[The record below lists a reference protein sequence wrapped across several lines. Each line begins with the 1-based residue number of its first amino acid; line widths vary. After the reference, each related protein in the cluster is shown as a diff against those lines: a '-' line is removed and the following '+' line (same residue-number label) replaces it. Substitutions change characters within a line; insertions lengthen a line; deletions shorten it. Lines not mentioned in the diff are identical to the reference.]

1 MVLLHQ
7 KSAKLNRDHINLV
20 TVSEKVNL
28 AKDQHE
34 LLNIICNIYEIS
46 ISEYMQ
52 EALIEAMRFDI
63 EEGNFSEV
71 LLGKLDEYKTTN
83 SSPHAS
89 SMKNELDKIQ
99 KSQMSWQ

>member
-1 MVLLHQ
+1 
-7 KSAKLNRDHINLV
+7 
-20 TVSEKVNL
+20 
-28 AKDQHE
+28 
-34 LLNIICNIYEIS
+34 
-46 ISEYMQ
+46 
-52 EALIEAMRFDI
+52 MRFDI